1 MKEITLDNFYYFFI
15 IEKNKIMNAFIAA
28 VIDKKTILIAND
40 GRLLKKS
47 FLGFII
53 LMTAFQ
59 TNALGEIVR
68 QVLVDAYLQVSVFV
82 GFTLFIF
89 IGMDA
94 LTKFNITYILE
105 KTKKVHVIMASLS
118 GAIPGCG
125 GAIVVVTQYIQGRIS
140 FGSLVAVLTATMGD
154 AAFLLLATEPK
165 TGFLIFT
172 LGALVGALSGYL
184 VDLLHGE
191 SYLQGDSKIKVEFQK
206 LKKTFVSRFN
216 IFWSLIFLPG
226 FVIGLFVASQVDVDK
241 ILNIPKDYSLVSFL
255 GLSGAIL
262 SIFMWSLNP
271 LSDFQCST
279 DRTRN
284 LLPRVVDTTNFVTT
298 WVICGFL
305 VFELF
310 MYFTSI
316 DLEIFFNIWLP
327 FVPLVAILFG
337 FLPGCGPQII
347 VTTFYL
353 NGYIPLSAEIGN
365 AISNDGDALF
375 PAIALAPKAA
385 IIATLYSAVPAI
397 IFAYGFM
404 LFFE

>member
-1 MKEITLDNFYYFFI
+1 
-15 IEKNKIMNAFIAA
+15 MNAFIAA
-28 VIDKKTILIAND
+28 VIEKKTILTANE

-47 FLGFII
+47 FLGFAI
-53 LMTAFQ
+53 LIMAFQ
-59 TNALGEIVR
+59 VNDFGDVVR
-68 QVLVDAYLQVSVFV
+68 QALIDAYLQVSVFV

-94 LTKFNITYILE
+94 LTKFNISYVLD
-105 KTKKVHVIMASLS
+105 KTKKFHVIMASLL
-118 GAIPGCG
+118 GALPGCG

-154 AAFLLLATEPK
+154 AAFLLLASEPF
-165 TGFLIFT
+165 TGLFIFA
-172 LGALVGALSGYL
+172 LGASVGALTGYI
-184 VDLLHGE
+184 VDKIHGE
-191 SYLQGDSKIKVEFQK
+191 SYLQGNSKLKVEFEK
-206 LKKTFVSRFN
+206 LKKTFVSKFN

-226 FVIGLFVASQVDVDK
+226 FVIGLFVAFQQDLDQ
-241 ILNIPKDYSLVSFL
+241 ILKVPEGFSLVASL
-255 GLSGAIL
+255 GLAGASL

-284 LLPRVVDTTNFVTT
+284 LLSRVVDTTNFVTT
-298 WVICGFL
+298 WVICAFL
-305 VFELF
+305 TFEIFL
-310 MYFTSI
+310 YFTSLNLKI
-316 DLEIFFNIWLP
+316 LFDVWMP
-327 FVPLVAILFG
+327 FVPLVAILLG

-353 NGYIPLSAEIGN
+353 NGFIPLSAEIGN

-385 IIATLYSAVPAI
+385 IIATLYSAIPAL
-397 IFAYGFM
+397 IFAYGYMF
-404 LFFE
+404 LFE